1 MNGMKSQFFVTD
13 GMFRNVLCTVYSRA
27 TADESN
33 QVSLELTEDELY
45 ALGYVGGWLIRSE
58 VDKII

>member
-1 MNGMKSQFFVTD
+1 MKSQLFVTD

-45 ALGYVGGWLIRSE
+45 ALGYVGG
-58 VDKII
+58 